1 VGAVGAHDAFETY
14 EAPVLAAPG
23 RFLWVTLELH
33 GTGRASPRVR
43 SLRAE
48 HPSHDLLRRL
58 PKTFSRDERIAAFL
72 RRYLSLFDGALGE
85 LESRA
90 DARAIL
96 LDPHAAPEEVLPW
109 LASFLG
115 LALDERW
122 PLPARRQLIAETPQL
137 WRARG
142 TVAGL
147 SRFLELYLGR
157 APVIV
162 EHYRLRGL
170 GGALLTDEQS
180 SLFAGA
186 VVGANLRVGGAVG
199 RPGDEPLSGDAAS
212 AFETHAHRFTVLVP
226 GVLDVNGMDVV
237 RDVLE
242 AHRPAHTVVE
252 ICTVASGMRVGIGL
266 HVGLLAA
273 IGRTGGFRTL
283 QLGASRVGR
292 DGIVGRPAAGAV
304 LGVDSLRDGMRVG

>member
-1 VGAVGAHDAFETY
+1 
-14 EAPVLAAPG
+14 
-23 RFLWVTLELH
+23 
-33 GTGRASPRVR
+33 
-43 SLRAE
+43 
-48 HPSHDLLRRL
+48 L
-58 PKTFSRDERIAAFL
+58 PKTFSRDERVASFL
-72 RRYLSLFDGALGE
+72 LRYLSLFDGALVD
-85 LESRA
+85 LEGRA
-90 DARAIL
+90 DARDVL
-96 LDPHAAPEEVLPW
+96 LDPYATPEEMLPW

-122 PLPARRQLIAETPQL
+122 PTAARRKLIDEVPLL
-137 WRARG
+137 WRERG

-180 SLFAGA
+180 SLFAGT
-186 VVGANLRVGGAVG
+186 VVGSNLRVGGAVG
-199 RPGDEPLSGDAAS
+199 SSSAQPLSGDAAS
-212 AFETHAHRFTVLVP
+212 SFETHAHRFTVLVP
-226 GVLDVNGMDVV
+226 GILDADGMDVV

-242 AHRPAHTVVE
+242 AQRPAHTVVE
-252 ICTVASGMRVGIGL
+252 ICTAASGMRVGIGL

-273 IGRTGGFRTL
+273 IGRSGGFRTL

-292 DGIVGRPAAGAV
+292 DGIVGRPVPGAT
-304 LGVDSLRDGMRVG
+304 LGNDSLGNGMRVG